1 MATDAF
7 KLEGSYSIRPLS
19 APTSFAPEIGAPIS
33 ETRNVKAVQQY
44 NVTLTSDSPA
54 AVAFG
59 GVANAHLVI
68 LKSLSGKVRA
78 RLTSAD
84 GTAQAIP
91 FDTYLI
97 LFSES
102 VPITAIDLTR
112 QPAVETMV
120 RIFLAEKA

>member
-1 MATDAF
+1 MAADAF
-7 KLEGSYSIRPLS
+7 KLEGSFSVRPLG
-19 APTSFAPEIGAPIS
+19 APLSFAPEIGAPIS

-44 NVTLTSDSPA
+44 NVTLTNDLPLSVS
-54 AVAFG
+54 FG
-59 GVANAHLVI
+59 GVTNAHLVI
-68 LKSLSGKVRA
+68 LKSLAGKVGA
-78 RLTSAD
+78 QITSAD
-84 GTAQAIP
+84 GAAQAIP